1 MPSIFDTISNQRGG
15 QEKSATWYRNAVA
28 SIADKENVKYDTDA
42 LHVIA
47 EKADGALRDALSCF
61 DLMVNF
67 CETLKSG
74 KQLCSFSITNSK
86 GIKWF
91 LNEYIKYLFQFY

>member
-1 MPSIFDTISNQRGG
+1 LL
-15 QEKSATWYRNAVA
+15 EK
-28 SIADKENVKYDTDA
+28 EGVKTEPEA

-67 CETLKSG
+67 
-74 KQLCSFSITNSK
+74 TNR
-86 GIKWF
+86 
-91 LNEYIKYLFQFY
+91 